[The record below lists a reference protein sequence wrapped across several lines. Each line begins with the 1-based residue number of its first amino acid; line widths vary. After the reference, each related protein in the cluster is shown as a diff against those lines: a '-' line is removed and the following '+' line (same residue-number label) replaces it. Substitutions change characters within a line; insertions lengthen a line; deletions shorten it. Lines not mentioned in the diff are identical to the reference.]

1 MTDHT
6 HPTALVPRAGVGRIE
21 RALTRRRSVL
31 TALASTAALTA
42 CGGSDGASGSGA
54 TPDGTIE
61 DSLNVYNWA
70 DYDDPDNLAAFEASG
85 PRLQVDSY
93 ASNEEMIAKLV
104 AANGASGYDIVVP
117 TGLFVPQMAQN
128 GLIQAIDHSRL
139 TNYGNL
145 DPAYLGRSWDP
156 GNEHSIPKSWGTTGF
171 VYDNTVITRPLTS
184 WADFLDAAQREA
196 SGNTSILEDP
206 WEVMCIWFAAN
217 GVDPNTTDE
226 TQIAAARD
234 GLVAGL
240 APHLKGFESNP
251 GSSAIAQ
258 STFALMQCWN
268 GDARLGIDA
277 SDDPDKWTFVF
288 PTPTANLW
296 IDNWCI
302 TAGAE
307 HPDAAYAFIDFML
320 QEENSVREVLYLGY
334 PTAVRGIGAAAEA
347 AGLDRAELVFPDE
360 SIVDRLTVSVLNEG
374 HQATVEAVAAIRAAA
389 GNG

>member
-1 MTDHT
+1 MTDQPRVLAPAT
-6 HPTALVPRAGVGRIE
+6 TAGRID

-31 TALASTAALTA
+31 AALASTTALAA
-42 CGGSDGASGSGA
+42 CGGSTSGSA
-54 TPDGTIE
+54 AAPDGEVE
-61 DSLNVYNWA
+61 DSLNVYSWA
-70 DYDDPDNLAAFEASG
+70 DYDDPDNLTAFQATG

-128 GLIQAIDHSRL
+128 GLIQEIDHSRL

-156 GNEHSIPKSWGTTGF
+156 DNAHSVPKDWGTTGF

-184 WADFLDAAQREA
+184 WADFLDAAQKEA

-226 TQIAAARD
+226 TQIAAARQ
-234 GLVAGL
+234 GLVEGL

-258 STFALMQCWN
+258 STFTLMQCWN

-277 SDDPDKWTFVF
+277 SDTPDKWTYVF

-302 TAGAE
+302 AAGAE

-320 QEENSVREVLYLGY
+320 EEETSVKEVLYLGY
-334 PTAVRGIGAAAEA
+334 PTALKDIAAKAEA
-347 AGLDRAELVFPDE
+347 AGLDRAELVFPGPE
-360 SIVDRLTVSVLNEG
+360 IVDRLTASELNEG
-374 HQATVEAVAAIRAAA
+374 HQSIVEAVDAIRAAA